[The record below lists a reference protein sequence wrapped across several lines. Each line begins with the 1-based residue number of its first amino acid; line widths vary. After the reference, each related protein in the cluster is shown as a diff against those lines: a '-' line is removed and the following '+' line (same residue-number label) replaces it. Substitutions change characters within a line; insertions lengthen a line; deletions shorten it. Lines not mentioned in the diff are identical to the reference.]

1 MVYKW
6 LFDLSDFISGFNVFR
21 YITFRSFLS
30 FLTSFLICWLF
41 APYFI
46 RKLNKKAF
54 GEKINTDG
62 PDSHQK
68 KSGTPTMGG
77 GLVLFALLFTSFLW
91 VDLSQPL
98 VWGSLAM
105 LVGFGAV
112 GFWDDLLKSRWKNF
126 KGIPPRYRLLYE
138 FAISSTMLAV
148 LLHTA
153 QIESTLYVP
162 FFKDLFF
169 DLSWFYIIF
178 GSLVI
183 TGCANAVNLTDG
195 LDGLAIVPVMVCA
208 GALAVF
214 AYVAG
219 HFNVAL
225 YLGIPFVAGAGEIVP
240 LAVAVVAGGLGFL
253 WYNSYPAQIFM
264 GDVGSLSL
272 GAFLGTVAVFS
283 KNELL
288 LLILG
293 GVFVA
298 EALSVILQVLTFKLT
313 RRRIFFM
320 APLHH
325 HFELKGMD
333 EAKIIV
339 RFWIVACL
347 LAVISLATLKLR

>member
-1 MVYKW
+1 MIYKW
-6 LFDLSDFISGFNVFR
+6 LFDLSDSISVFNVFR
-21 YITFRSFLS
+21 YITFRAFLA
-30 FLTSFLICWLF
+30 FFTSFFIIWLF

-46 RKLNKKAF
+46 KKLNKKDM
-54 GEKINTDG
+54 GERINTDG
-62 PDSHQK
+62 PHSHQK

-77 GLVLFALLFTSFLW
+77 GLVLASLLLSSLLW
-91 VDLSQPL
+91 VDLSEPL
-98 VWGSLAM
+98 LWGALTM
-105 LVGFGAV
+105 LLGFGAI
-112 GFWDDLLKSRWKNF
+112 GFWDDFIKSRWKNF

-138 FAISSTMLAV
+138 FGISGLML
-148 LLHTA
+148 TA
-153 QIESTLYVP
+153 FLVTNQIEPVLYIP
-162 FFKDLFF
+162 FFKNIAF
-169 DLSWFYIIF
+169 DLSWFYVLF
-178 GSLVI
+178 GGLVI

-219 HFNVAL
+219 HFSLAS
-225 YLGIPFVAGAGEIVP
+225 YLNIPFIAGAGELAP
-240 LAVAVVAGGLGFL
+240 LAVAVLAAGLGFL

-264 GDVGSLSL
+264 GDTGSLSL
-272 GAFLGTVAVFS
+272 GAFLGTLAVFT

-288 LLILG
+288 LMVLG

-298 EALSVILQVLTFKLT
+298 EAVSVILQVIGFKMT
-313 RRRIFFM
+313 GKRIFAM

-325 HFELKGMD
+325 HFELKGM
-333 EAKIIV
+333 EESKIIV